1 MRVLVF
7 GPSAVQGFWDVDGG
21 WVGRLRKHYDKLQMK
36 DFFVEQPCVM
46 NLGISGEETSSLLER
61 MENEAKAREND
72 KGISFVISVGGND
85 SSLEDGQLKS
95 TPEVFKSEAEKL
107 IEKARQYSDKIMF
120 VGLNSC
126 DESLTNPVAW
136 ADIYF
141 RNELRV
147 SFEKITQELCEQQK
161 VPFVPI
167 FEIFYKKMT
176 AGEKLLAHDG
186 LHPNSTGHELIFQ
199 LIRPELDKLLA
210 K

>member
-7 GPSAVQGFWDVDGG
+7 GPSVVQGFWDIDGG
-21 WVGRLRKHYDKLQMK
+21 WAGRLRIHYDKLQMK
-36 DFFVEQPCVM
+36 GFPVEQPHVM
-46 NLGISGEETSSLLER
+46 NLGISGEGTSSLLER
-61 MENEAKAREND
+61 IENEAKARANA
-72 KGISFVISVGGND
+72 KGLAFVISVGDND
-85 SSLEDGQLKS
+85 SSLEGGELKS
-95 TPEVFKSEAEKL
+95 KPEGFKSEVEEL
-107 IEKARQYSDKIMF
+107 IGKARQYSDKIMF

-147 SFEKITQELCEQQK
+147 SFEKITQELCEQQE

-176 AGEKLLAHDG
+176 AGAKLLAHDG
-186 LHPNSTGHELIFQ
+186 LHPNSAGHELIFQ
-199 LIRPELDKLLA
+199 LVRPELDKLLA